1 MNGIYIPGM
10 EMPTSCYGNCPFFT
24 QILPGE
30 DHGLV
35 NYCCLENW
43 KQPRTPMPFSVE
55 EAKHG
60 RQDFCPLVPVP
71 PHGRLI
77 DADALKVSL
86 VFSEKTAEWT
96 VPALRAGL
104 MVIDEM
110 PTIIEAVEVSE

>member
-1 MNGIYIPGM
+1 MSGIYIPGI
-10 EMPTSCYGNCPFFT
+10 EMPKNCYDNCPFFT
-24 QILPGE
+24 QIPPGE

-71 PHGRLI
+71 DHGRCV
-77 DADALKVSL
+77 DADALIR
-86 VFSEKTAEWT
+86 EH
-96 VPALRAGL
+96 ALTKFDWSDA
-104 MVIDEM
+104 VDVDDIKAA
-110 PTIIEAVEVSE
+110 PTIIPADKEA

>member
-1 MNGIYIPGM
+1 MAGIYIPGM
-10 EMPTSCYGNCPFFT
+10 EMPTYCYGNCPFFT

-77 DADALKVSL
+77 DATKLREKEFTQKGDAYAVVMSRDI
-86 VFSEKTAEWT
+86 EQA
-96 VPALRAGL
+96 
-104 MVIDEM
+104 
-110 PTIIEAVEVSE
+110 PTIIPGEERRDV